1 MTNEKAIENIELA
14 IAEVEWNYPLDIS
27 IALGTAIEALK
38 KQIARKPI
46 KETLKIT
53 DLQNFYCPSCKKR
66 IISKLDGEWLAGRLQ
81 KYCDDC
87 GQALEWG
94 ETND

>member
-1 MTNEKAIENIELA
+1 MTLEETITTLELA
-14 IAEVEWNYPLDIS
+14 ISEVEWNYPLDIS
-27 IALGTAIEALK
+27 IALETAIEALK
-38 KQIARKPI
+38 KQIPRKPI
-46 KETLKIT
+46 KESLNLIYFQ
-53 DLQNFYCPSCKKR
+53 DFLCPSCKKR